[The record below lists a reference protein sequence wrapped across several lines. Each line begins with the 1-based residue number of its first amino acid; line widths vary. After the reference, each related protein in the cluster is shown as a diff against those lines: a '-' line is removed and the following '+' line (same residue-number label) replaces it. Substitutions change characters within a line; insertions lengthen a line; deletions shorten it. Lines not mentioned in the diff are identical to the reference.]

1 MNSGFP
7 RSAVVSNAQHP
18 QFHSLPHHMQAQRPP
33 VFRRPPWE
41 NSNPFVLL
49 PIYSRKKKCA
59 GCPFEFRDP
68 KGPPYLGLVLQHK
81 EKDIYFRDGIQHISG
96 EQNRYYH
103 CNVNCL
109 NSRHPYFT
117 PSLVQIPVGMQLSN
131 EQKTLIDQG
140 IGLKLQLRGNAS
152 FAKTQGRK
160 VFFYRRN
167 LRVPT
172 HLGFHRCVLFQ
183 SIYKVFV
190 IG

>member
-1 MNSGFP
+1 MHRIHQASPPLPRQNQSSRNWWPQPSQAIISTEQDLHPMNSGFP

-49 PIYSRKKKCA
+49 PIYGRIKKCA

-140 IGLKLQLRGNAS
+140 IGLKL
-152 FAKTQGRK
+152 
-160 VFFYRRN
+160 
-167 LRVPT
+167 
-172 HLGFHRCVLFQ
+172 
-183 SIYKVFV
+183 
-190 IG
+190 